1 MSEPARKVNP
11 VHRETIFRVVMVG
24 AFVVTTVFWLV
35 VGIFDVPL
43 VPDNFTNSHSGSPG
57 GHHAFVELL
66 KENGRTVRREAAR
79 LELPEYNSYSGATLM
94 ILEPRP
100 EFVDEYPGELENLL
114 KDARNRPTSVVL
126 ALPKRAY
133 YPEYED
139 ENGDLVLTEVI
150 FPPDFIDDLMRQS
163 GFDRWFKVG
172 HDRRDKV
179 PVVTAYS
186 DRHSQVS
193 AEIHHPVQVL
203 RPLRDVSDL
212 PANVQVIASTDR
224 GDVIAVRLRGENDGA
239 NGGLVLVS
247 DPDMFTNRFLG
258 KLGMS
263 DLAMA
268 MLRHAPP
275 KGEIVIDEALHGFGA
290 DSSLAY
296 LAATPPGL
304 WVTLSVILLMLLFG
318 WRQATVLRP
327 IDAEVQDR
335 AERRYAIEGLARMM
349 ERTGAHDEAA
359 RRIVRRSWLVLGQG
373 AAQVQGAGRV
383 TTAIRKGRT
392 GRIVKMSGESSEEKL
407 VNIARRVA
415 RQKRTGETEHSQLW
429 SD

>member
-1 MSEPARKVNP
+1 M
-11 VHRETIFRVVMVG
+11 FRVVMVG
-24 AFVVTTVFWLV
+24 AFIVTTVVWLV
-35 VGIFDVPL
+35 VGIFDAPL

-66 KENGRTVRREAAR
+66 KENDRTVRREAAR
-79 LELPEYNSYSGATLM
+79 LELPEYDSYSGATLM

-100 EFVDEYPGELENLL
+100 EFVAEYPGELENLL
-114 KDARNRPTSVVL
+114 KDARNRPSSVVL

-150 FPPDFIDDLMRQS
+150 FPSDFIDELMRQS

-172 HDRRDKV
+172 HDRRDMV
-179 PVVTAYS
+179 STYS
-186 DRHSQVS
+186 IPTDTSRQITTQ
-193 AEIHHPVQVL
+193 IHHPVQVL
-203 RPLRDVSDL
+203 RPLRGGLSDL
-212 PANVQVIASTDR
+212 PANVQVIAKTDR
-224 GDVIAVRLRGENDGA
+224 DDVIAVRLRSENDYGR
-239 NGGLVLVS
+239 GGLVLVS
-247 DPDMFTNRFLG
+247 DPDMFTNRFLNEP
-258 KLGMS
+258 GMA
-263 DLAMA
+263 DLSMTV
-268 MLRHAPP
+268 LRDTPP

-290 DSSLAY
+290 DSSLEY

-304 WVTLSVILLMLLFG
+304 WVTLSVILVMLLFG

-349 ERTGAHDEAA
+349 ERTRAHDDAA

-373 AAQVQGAGRV
+373 AAQVQGAGKA

-415 RQKRTGETEHSQLW
+415 MQKRTGETEHSRLW

>member
-1 MSEPARKVNP
+1 MSEPAPQANP
-11 VHRETIFRVVMVG
+11 VRRETIFRVVMVG
-24 AFVVTTVFWLV
+24 AFIVTTVIWLV
-35 VGIFDVPL
+35 VGIFDAPL

-66 KENGRTVRREAAR
+66 KENGRTVRREAVR
-79 LELPEYNSYSGATLM
+79 LELPEYDAYKGATLM

-114 KDARNRPTSVVL
+114 KDARDMPSSVVL

-150 FPPDFIDDLMRQS
+150 FPPDFVDELMRQS

-179 PVVTAYS
+179 PVLSIENGA
-186 DRHSQVS
+186 DRQVS
-193 AEIHHPVQVL
+193 TEIHHPVQVL
-203 RPLRDVSDL
+203 RPRSELSDL
-212 PANVQVIASTDR
+212 PATVEIIAATDR
-224 GDVIAVRLRGENDGA
+224 GDAIAVRLR
-239 NGGLVLVS
+239 GGLVLVS
-247 DPDMFTNRFLG
+247 DPDMFSNRFLG
-258 KLGMS
+258 EPGMA
-263 DLAMA
+263 DLALA
-268 MLRHAPP
+268 MLRGAPP

-290 DSSLAY
+290 DSSLEY

-304 WVTLSVILLMLLFG
+304 WVTLSVVLVMLLFG

-373 AAQVQGAGRV
+373 VAQVQGAGKA

-392 GRIVKMSGESSEEKL
+392 GRVVRMSGASSEEKL

-415 RQKRTGETEHSQLW
+415 HQKRSGETEHSQLW